1 MIEKYEFTYADYVLL
16 TQKNYFGIE
25 EKLLENEDKNK
36 ITQKHDK
43 SFKKAL
49 EDPEEMSNFLSNFL
63 NIKVDDKKLKIY
75 GAEHITEQ
83 YEVRLSDIVYKKEGE
98 EIYYIIEHQST
109 VDLNMPYRMLRYCM
123 ELMRKIIENSNQKI
137 YPTIVPIVIYTG
149 ERKWSVAKNF
159 ADKQELSK
167 EEYEEYKIDMKYK
180 LIDISQ
186 ISREELLIK
195 QTYIASIMLI
205 EKSTNKDEMVTN
217 IKKIIENTKDI
228 KQLMKLKNYI
238 IFIQKDILQGEEVE
252 LLEMISGKVGND
264 QMSTLIERLK
274 RENDAIRKE
283 AREQAIKELKGTVEK
298 QVRKE
303 VEEEV
308 RGKVEEEVRGKVE
321 EEVRGKI
328 KEKVLNLIV
337 KMLQNQETDEKIKMY
352 TDATDEQIEQGKRQL
367 GIIV

>member
-16 TQKNYFGIE
+16 TQE
-25 EKLLENEDKNK
+25 
-36 ITQKHDK
+36 HDK

-75 GAEHITEQ
+75 GAEH
-83 YEVRLSDIVYKKEGE
+83 
-98 EIYYIIEHQST
+98 
-109 VDLNMPYRMLRYCM
+109 
-123 ELMRKIIENSNQKI
+123 
-137 YPTIVPIVIYTG
+137 IYTG

-238 IFIQKDILQGEEVE
+238 IFIQKDVLQGEEVE

-283 AREQAIKELKGTVEK
+283 AREQAIKELKGTV
-298 QVRKE
+298 V
-303 VEEEV
+303 
-308 RGKVEEEVRGKVE
+308 
-321 EEVRGKI
+321 
-328 KEKVLNLIV
+328 V

>member
-1 MIEKYEFTYADYVLL
+1 
-16 TQKNYFGIE
+16 
-25 EKLLENEDKNK
+25 
-36 ITQKHDK
+36 
-43 SFKKAL
+43 
-49 EDPEEMSNFLSNFL
+49 
-63 NIKVDDKKLKIY
+63 
-75 GAEHITEQ
+75 
-83 YEVRLSDIVYKKEGE
+83 
-98 EIYYIIEHQST
+98 
-109 VDLNMPYRMLRYCM
+109 M

-238 IFIQKDILQGEEVE
+238 IFIQKDVLQGEEVE

-283 AREQAIKELKGTVEK
+283 AREQAIKELRGTVEEEAK
-298 QVRKE
+298 EQAWKEMTEIVRKE
-303 VEEEV
+303 LQEEM
-308 RGKVEEEVRGKVE
+308 
-321 EEVRGKI
+321 I
-328 KEKVLNLIV
+328 KNG
-337 KMLQNQETDEKIKMY
+337 ETEEKIKMY
-352 TDATDEQIEQGKRQL
+352 SDALISKLNIKNQ
-367 GIIV
+367 